1 MAWGTPGHVGVIR
14 VVTTHFCEAHDS
26 NLATSRLA
34 NMTKSKT
41 PTNAPRPQ
49 EANRLTPGVYLSNIL
64 ICKYKFFQD
73 SFKIMSSLVKLD
85 YH

>member
-14 VVTTHFCEAHDS
+14 VVTTHFYEAHDS